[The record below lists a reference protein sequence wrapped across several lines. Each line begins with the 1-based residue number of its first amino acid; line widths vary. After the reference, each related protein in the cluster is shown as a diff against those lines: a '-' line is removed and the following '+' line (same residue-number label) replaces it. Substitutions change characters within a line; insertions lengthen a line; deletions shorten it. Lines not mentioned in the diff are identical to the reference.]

1 MQFSC
6 KLIYN
11 HLDCRVHYFHVSE
24 PMPIIG
30 VCGNNQRDWC
40 NVVQDVNILNLN
52 SVAHGTTPKVQ
63 FV

>member
-24 PMPIIG
+24 LMPIIG
-30 VCGNNQRDWC
+30 VCGNNQRNWC
-40 NVVQDVNILNLN
+40 QHIEFEFSCPWDNPQSTICVIAT
-52 SVAHGTTPKVQ
+52 S
-63 FV
+63 